1 MGDCNVV
8 GAGESVIFTLGG
20 FMDWTWAITLASI
33 IGTVANIYQKRYCF
47 IIWLFSNGIWL
58 IIDFRAGLYSQ
69 AFLFGVYVLLAVWG
83 LYQWRVR
90 P

>member
-1 MGDCNVV
+1 
-8 GAGESVIFTLGG
+8 
-20 FMDWTWAITLASI
+20 MDWTWAITMASI
-33 IGTVANIYQKRYCF
+33 IGTVANIYKQRWAF
-47 IIWLFSNGIWL
+47 GLWLCTNSLWL